1 MRADPQALGSALI
14 FRSADGVVFEV
25 LGDGDS
31 DELGFGAGFARVDAA
46 LHFGAEAVGE
56 ADGHWGGVP
65 VESPLRSLVGRPMR
79 STSGLAAIS
88 RTSSADFRRDLANGL
103 L

>member
-25 LGDGDS
+25 LGDGES

-56 ADGHWGGVP
+56 ADGHWGGC
-65 VESPLRSLVGRPMR
+65 PLRVR
-79 STSGLAAIS
+79 SGVWWRGPCGVPRDWPRSRGLRRRTFVAI
-88 RTSSADFRRDLANGL
+88 
-103 L
+103 